1 VKKALQLNLLK
12 QSKLNYMIFKIFKK
26 ELKETLRDKRTLIM
40 MLVIPILIFPLILNV
55 VVGVSSS
62 FEESAENKTLKI
74 GILGEPDDYL
84 AIKLNEIPNA
94 LGPKTLT
101 PYHGDSLKMK
111 ADLRE
116 EKLDII
122 FIYDSKFSEKLDKME
137 PTKLICSFDKTNIGY
152 EQRAQKYV
160 QYIEAEE
167 RLKRYQTLN
176 IDEQQITPFE
186 IAFENSASNQ
196 KMIGELVGGFLPYI
210 FIAFGF
216 MGCMYPAIDLFTGEK
231 ERGTIETLLT
241 TPVSR
246 WKFLIGKML
255 VIILSGLMA
264 SFFALLGLFLSIN
277 FMDIIPD
284 PEIMNV
290 VNQILSIGFVLKLF
304 LLLLPLTVFFAGIMI
319 PIAVYTKTFKEAQ
332 SIIAPLNI
340 IVLLPAMAGL
350 FPGIELNVQTAL
362 IPILNI
368 VLTTKGLIGGTIDYS
383 LLILSFSVMVVLAG
397 IAVAVSFK
405 QFGKETNI
413 LS

>member
-1 VKKALQLNLLK
+1 
-12 QSKLNYMIFKIFKK
+12 MIFKIFKK

-74 GILGEPDDYL
+74 GILGGPDDYL

-94 LGPKTLT
+94 LGPKTLI

-111 ADLRE
+111 ADLKE

-122 FIYDSKFSEKLDKME
+122 FIYDPKFSEKLDKME

-160 QYIEAEE
+160 QYIDAQE

-186 IAFENSASNQ
+186 IAFQNSASNQ

-290 VNQILSIGFVLKLF
+290 VNQILSLGFVLKLF

-350 FPGIELNVQTAL
+350 FPGIELNIQTAL

>member
-1 VKKALQLNLLK
+1 
-12 QSKLNYMIFKIFKK
+12 MIFKIFKK

-94 LGPKTLT
+94 LGPKTLS

>member
-1 VKKALQLNLLK
+1 
-12 QSKLNYMIFKIFKK
+12 M
-26 ELKETLRDKRTLIM
+26 R
-40 MLVIPILIFPLILNV
+40 
-55 VVGVSSS
+55 
-62 FEESAENKTLKI
+62 
-74 GILGEPDDYL
+74 
-84 AIKLNEIPNA
+84 
-94 LGPKTLT
+94 
-101 PYHGDSLKMK
+101 
-111 ADLRE
+111 ADLKE
-116 EKLDII
+116 EKLDLI
-122 FIYDSKFSEKLDKME
+122 FIYDSKFSEKLGKME
-137 PTKLICSFDKTNIGY
+137 PTKLVCSFDKTNIGY
-152 EQRAQKYV
+152 DQRAQKYV
-160 QYIEAEE
+160 QFIEAGEK
-167 RLKRYQTLN
+167 LKRYETLN

-186 IAFENSASNQ
+186 IAYENSASNQ

-246 WKFLIGKML
+246 WQFLVGKML

-284 PEIMNV
+284 PEIMKV

-304 LLLLPLTVFFAGIMI
+304 FLLLPLTVFFAGIMI

-340 IVLLPAMAGL
+340 LVLLPAMAGL
-350 FPGIELNVQTAL
+350 FPGIELNTKTAM

-368 VLTTKGLIGGTIDYS
+368 VLTTKGLIGGHIDYS
-383 LLILSFSVMVVLAG
+383 LLALSFLVMLILAV
-397 IAVAVSFK
+397 IAVMISFK
-405 QFGKETNI
+405 QFGKESNI

>member
-1 VKKALQLNLLK
+1 
-12 QSKLNYMIFKIFKK
+12 MIFNIFKK
-26 ELKETLRDKRTLIM
+26 ELKETIRDKRTLIM
-40 MLVIPILIFPLILNV
+40 MLVIPILIFPVILNV
-55 VVGVSSS
+55 VSGVSSS
-62 FEESAENKTLKI
+62 FEESAENKNLKV
-74 GILGEPDDYL
+74 GIIGEPDDYL
-84 AIKLNEIPNA
+84 AEKLNEIPDSF
-94 LGPKTLT
+94 GPKTLI
-101 PYHGDSLKMK
+101 PYHGDSVKMRNDLK
-111 ADLRE
+111 E
-116 EKLDII
+116 EKLDLI
-122 FIYDSKFSEKLDKME
+122 FIYDSDFSIQLKNME
-137 PTKLICSFDKTNIGY
+137 PTELICAYDKTNIGY

-160 QYIEAEE
+160 QIIEAEE
-167 RLKRYQTLN
+167 RMKRYEALH
-176 IDEQQITPFE
+176 IDEQKITPFQ
-186 IAFENSASNQ
+186 IAYENSASNQ
-196 KMIGELVGGFLPYI
+196 KMIGELIGGFLPYI

-246 WKFLIGKML
+246 WKFLVGKML

-284 PEIMNV
+284 PEIMNA

-368 VLTTKGLIGGTIDYS
+368 VLTTKGLISGTIDYS
-383 LLILSFSVMVVLAG
+383 LLALSFSVMVLLAG
-397 IAVAVSFK
+397 FAVAISFK
-405 QFGKETNI
+405 QFGKESNI

>member
-1 VKKALQLNLLK
+1 
-12 QSKLNYMIFKIFKK
+12 MIFNIFKK

-62 FEESAENKTLKI
+62 FEDSVENKTFKI
-74 GILGEPDDYL
+74 GILGEQDDYL
-84 AIKLNEIPNA
+84 ANKLNDIPNSF
-94 LGPKTLT
+94 GPKTLI
-101 PYHGDSLKMK
+101 PYHGDSIKMRK
-111 ADLRE
+111 DLNE
-116 EKLDII
+116 EKLDLI
-122 FIYDSKFSEKLDKME
+122 FIYDEEISEKINSME
-137 PTKLICSFDKTNIGY
+137 ATTLICSFDKTNIGY

-160 QYIEAEE
+160 QIIEEEE
-167 RLKRYQTLN
+167 RLKRYETLN
-176 IDEQQITPFE
+176 IDEQKITPFE
-186 IAFENSASNQ
+186 VIYENSASNQ
-196 KMIGELVGGFLPYI
+196 KMIGELIGGFLPYI

-246 WKFLIGKML
+246 WKFLVGKML

-277 FMDIIPD
+277 FLDIIPD
-284 PEIMNV
+284 PEIMKV
-290 VNQILSIGFVLKLF
+290 ISQILSLGFVLKLF

-340 IVLLPAMAGL
+340 VVLLPAMAGL
-350 FPGIELNVQTAL
+350 FPGIELNTQTAL

-383 LLILSFSVMVVLAG
+383 LLTLSFSVMVVLAA

>member
-1 VKKALQLNLLK
+1 
-12 QSKLNYMIFKIFKK
+12 MIFNIFKK

-74 GILGEPDDYL
+74 GILGEPDDYF
-84 AIKLNEIPNA
+84 AQKLKEIPNA
-94 LGPKTLT
+94 LGPKTLI
-101 PYHGDSLKMK
+101 PYHGDSAKMR
-111 ADLRE
+111 ADLKE
-116 EKLDII
+116 EKLDLI

-137 PTKLICSFDKTNIGY
+137 PTKLVCSFDKTNIGY
-152 EQRAQKYV
+152 DQRAQKYV
-160 QYIEAEE
+160 QFIEAGEK
-167 RLKRYQTLN
+167 LKRYETLN

-186 IAFENSASNQ
+186 IAYENSASNQ

-246 WKFLIGKML
+246 WQFLVGKML

-284 PEIMNV
+284 PEIMKV

-304 LLLLPLTVFFAGIMI
+304 FLLLPLTVFFAGIMI

-340 IVLLPAMAGL
+340 LVLLPAMAGL
-350 FPGIELNVQTAL
+350 FPGIELNIKTAM

-368 VLTTKGLIGGTIDYS
+368 VLTTKGLIGGHIDYS
-383 LLILSFSVMVVLAG
+383 LLALSFLVMLILAV
-397 IAVAVSFK
+397 IAVMISFK
-405 QFGKETNI
+405 QFGKESNI

>member
-1 VKKALQLNLLK
+1 
-12 QSKLNYMIFKIFKK
+12 MIFKIFKK

-94 LGPKTLT
+94 LGPKTLS

-196 KMIGELVGGFLPYI
+196 KMIGELVGGLLPYI

>member
-1 VKKALQLNLLK
+1 
-12 QSKLNYMIFKIFKK
+12 
-26 ELKETLRDKRTLIM
+26 
-40 MLVIPILIFPLILNV
+40 
-55 VVGVSSS
+55 
-62 FEESAENKTLKI
+62 
-74 GILGEPDDYL
+74 
-84 AIKLNEIPNA
+84 
-94 LGPKTLT
+94 
-101 PYHGDSLKMK
+101 
-111 ADLRE
+111 
-116 EKLDII
+116 
-122 FIYDSKFSEKLDKME
+122 
-137 PTKLICSFDKTNIGY
+137 
-152 EQRAQKYV
+152 
-160 QYIEAEE
+160 
-167 RLKRYQTLN
+167 
-176 IDEQQITPFE
+176 
-186 IAFENSASNQ
+186 
-196 KMIGELVGGFLPYI
+196 MIGELVGGFLPYI

>member
-1 VKKALQLNLLK
+1 
-12 QSKLNYMIFKIFKK
+12 MIFNIFKK

-55 VVGVSSS
+55 VIGVSSS

-74 GILGEPDDYL
+74 GILGDPDDYF
-84 AIKLNEIPNA
+84 AQKLNEIPNA
-94 LGPKTLT
+94 LGPKTLI
-101 PYHGDSLKMK
+101 PYHGDSIKMR
-111 ADLRE
+111 ADLKE
-116 EKLDII
+116 EKLDLI

-137 PTKLICSFDKTNIGY
+137 PTKLVCSFDKTNIGY
-152 EQRAQKYV
+152 DQRAQKYV
-160 QYIEAEE
+160 QFIEAGEK
-167 RLKRYQTLN
+167 LKRYETLN

-186 IAFENSASNQ
+186 IAYENSASNQ

-246 WKFLIGKML
+246 WQFLVGKML

-284 PEIMNV
+284 PEIMKV

-304 LLLLPLTVFFAGIMI
+304 FLLLPLTVFFAGIMI

-340 IVLLPAMAGL
+340 LVLLPAMAGL
-350 FPGIELNVQTAL
+350 FPGIELNIKTAM

-368 VLTTKGLIGGTIDYS
+368 VLTTKGLIGGHIDYS
-383 LLILSFSVMVVLAG
+383 LLALSFLVMLILAV
-397 IAVAVSFK
+397 IAVMISFK
-405 QFGKETNI
+405 QFGKESNI

>member
-1 VKKALQLNLLK
+1 
-12 QSKLNYMIFKIFKK
+12 MIFNIFKK

-62 FEESAENKTLKI
+62 FEDSVENKTFKI
-74 GILGEPDDYL
+74 GILGEQDDYL
-84 AIKLNEIPNA
+84 ANKLNDIPNSF
-94 LGPKTLT
+94 GPKTLI
-101 PYHGDSLKMK
+101 PYHGDSIKMRK
-111 ADLRE
+111 DLNE
-116 EKLDII
+116 EKLDLI
-122 FIYDSKFSEKLDKME
+122 FIYDERFSEQINEME
-137 PTKLICSFDKTNIGY
+137 ATKLICSFDKTNMGY

-160 QYIEAEE
+160 QIIEAEE
-167 RLKRYQTLN
+167 RLRRYEALN
-176 IDEQQITPFE
+176 IDEQKITPFE
-186 IAFENSASNQ
+186 IVYENSASNQ
-196 KMIGELVGGFLPYI
+196 KMIGELIGGFLPYI

-246 WKFLIGKML
+246 WKFLVGKML

-290 VNQILSIGFVLKLF
+290 INQILSLGFVLKLF

-340 IVLLPAMAGL
+340 LVLLPAMAGL
-350 FPGIELNVQTAL
+350 FPGIELNIQTAM

-368 VLTTKGLIGGTIDYS
+368 VLTTKALIGGTIDYS
-383 LLILSFSVMVVLAG
+383 LLALSFSVMVLLAG
-397 IAVAVSFK
+397 IAVAVSL
-405 QFGKETNI
+405 QAI
-413 LS
+413 W

>member
-1 VKKALQLNLLK
+1 
-12 QSKLNYMIFKIFKK
+12 MIFNIFKK

-62 FEESAENKTLKI
+62 FEESAENKNLKI
-74 GILGEPDDYL
+74 GILGEPDDYF
-84 AIKLNEIPNA
+84 AQKLKEIPNA
-94 LGPKTLT
+94 LGPKTLI
-101 PYHGDSLKMK
+101 PYHGDSIKMR
-111 ADLRE
+111 ADLKE
-116 EKLDII
+116 EKLDLI

-137 PTKLICSFDKTNIGY
+137 PTKLVCSFDKTNIGY
-152 EQRAQKYV
+152 DQRAQKYV
-160 QYIEAEE
+160 QFIEAGEK
-167 RLKRYQTLN
+167 LKRYETLN

-186 IAFENSASNQ
+186 IAYENSASNQ

-246 WKFLIGKML
+246 WQFLVGKML

-284 PEIMNV
+284 PEIMKV

-304 LLLLPLTVFFAGIMI
+304 FLLLPLTVFFAGIMI

-340 IVLLPAMAGL
+340 LVLLPAMAGL
-350 FPGIELNVQTAL
+350 FPGIELNVKTAM

-368 VLTTKGLIGGTIDYS
+368 VLTTKGLIGGHIDYS
-383 LLILSFSVMVVLAG
+383 LLALSFLVMLILAV
-397 IAVAVSFK
+397 IAVMISFK
-405 QFGKETNI
+405 QFGKESNI

>member
-1 VKKALQLNLLK
+1 
-12 QSKLNYMIFKIFKK
+12 MIFKIFKK

-122 FIYDSKFSEKLDKME
+122 FIYDSKFYEKLDKME

>member
-1 VKKALQLNLLK
+1 
-12 QSKLNYMIFKIFKK
+12 MIFNIFKK

-74 GILGEPDDYL
+74 GILGEPDDYF
-84 AIKLNEIPNA
+84 AQKLDEIPNA
-94 LGPKTLT
+94 LGPKTLI
-101 PYHGDSLKMK
+101 PYHGDSAKMR
-111 ADLRE
+111 ADLKE
-116 EKLDII
+116 EKLDLI

-137 PTKLICSFDKTNIGY
+137 PTKLVCSFDKTNIGY
-152 EQRAQKYV
+152 DQRAQKYV
-160 QYIEAEE
+160 QFIEAGEK
-167 RLKRYQTLN
+167 LKRYETLN

-186 IAFENSASNQ
+186 IAYENSASNQ

-246 WKFLIGKML
+246 WQFLVGKML

-284 PEIMNV
+284 PEIMKV

-304 LLLLPLTVFFAGIMI
+304 FLLLPLTVFFAGIMI

-340 IVLLPAMAGL
+340 LVLLPAMAGL
-350 FPGIELNVQTAL
+350 FPGIELNIKTAM

-368 VLTTKGLIGGTIDYS
+368 VLTTKGLIGGHIDYS
-383 LLILSFSVMVVLAG
+383 LLALSFLVMLILAV
-397 IAVAVSFK
+397 IAVMISFK
-405 QFGKETNI
+405 QFGKESNI

>member
-1 VKKALQLNLLK
+1 
-12 QSKLNYMIFKIFKK
+12 MIFNIFKK

-55 VVGVSSS
+55 VIGVSSS

-74 GILGEPDDYL
+74 GILGDPDDYF
-84 AIKLNEIPNA
+84 AQKLNEIPNA
-94 LGPKTLT
+94 LGPKTLI
-101 PYHGDSLKMK
+101 PYHGDSIKMR
-111 ADLRE
+111 ADLKE
-116 EKLDII
+116 EKLDLI

-152 EQRAQKYV
+152 DQRAQKYV
-160 QYIEAEE
+160 QFIEAEE
-167 RLKRYQTLN
+167 KLKRYETLN

-186 IAFENSASNQ
+186 IAYENSASNQ

-246 WKFLIGKML
+246 WQFLVGKML

-264 SFFALLGLFLSIN
+264 SLFALLGLFLSIN

-284 PEIMNV
+284 PEIMKV

-304 LLLLPLTVFFAGIMI
+304 FLLLPLTVFFAGIMI

-340 IVLLPAMAGL
+340 LVLLPAMAGL
-350 FPGIELNVQTAL
+350 FPGIELNIKTAM

-368 VLTTKGLIGGTIDYS
+368 VLATKGLIGGHIDYS
-383 LLILSFSVMVVLAG
+383 LLALSFLVMLILAV
-397 IAVAVSFK
+397 IAVMISFK
-405 QFGKETNI
+405 QFGKESNI

>member
-1 VKKALQLNLLK
+1 
-12 QSKLNYMIFKIFKK
+12 MIFNIFKK

-62 FEESAENKTLKI
+62 FEESAENKNLKI
-74 GILGEPDDYL
+74 GILGEPDDYF
-84 AIKLNEIPNA
+84 AQKLKEIPNA
-94 LGPKTLT
+94 LGPKTLI
-101 PYHGDSLKMK
+101 PYHKDSTKMR
-111 ADLRE
+111 ADLKE
-116 EKLDII
+116 EKLDLI

-137 PTKLICSFDKTNIGY
+137 PTKLVCSFDKTNIGY
-152 EQRAQKYV
+152 DQRAQKYV
-160 QYIEAEE
+160 QFIEAGEK
-167 RLKRYQTLN
+167 LKRYETLN

-186 IAFENSASNQ
+186 IAYENSASNQ

-246 WKFLIGKML
+246 WQFLVGKML

-284 PEIMNV
+284 PEIMKV

-304 LLLLPLTVFFAGIMI
+304 FLLLPLTVFFAGIMI

-340 IVLLPAMAGL
+340 LVLLPAMAGL
-350 FPGIELNVQTAL
+350 FPGIELNIKTAM

-368 VLTTKGLIGGTIDYS
+368 VLTTKGLIGGHIDYS
-383 LLILSFSVMVVLAG
+383 LLALSFLVMLILAV
-397 IAVAVSFK
+397 IAVMISFK
-405 QFGKETNI
+405 QFGKESNI

>member
-1 VKKALQLNLLK
+1 
-12 QSKLNYMIFKIFKK
+12 MIFNIFKK

-84 AIKLNEIPNA
+84 ALKLNEIPNA
-94 LGPKTLT
+94 LGPKTLI

-111 ADLRE
+111 ADLKE
-116 EKLDII
+116 EKLDIV

-137 PTKLICSFDKTNIGY
+137 PTKLICVFDKTNIGY

-167 RLKRYQTLN
+167 RLKRYKTLN
-176 IDEQQITPFE
+176 IDEQQIIPFE

-264 SFFALLGLFLSIN
+264 SFFALLGLFFSIN

-290 VNQILSIGFVLKLF
+290 INQILSLGFVLKLF

>member
-1 VKKALQLNLLK
+1 
-12 QSKLNYMIFKIFKK
+12 MIFKIFKK

-176 IDEQQITPFE
+176 
-186 IAFENSASNQ
+186 
-196 KMIGELVGGFLPYI
+196 
-210 FIAFGF
+210 
-216 MGCMYPAIDLFTGEK
+216 
-231 ERGTIETLLT
+231 
-241 TPVSR
+241 
-246 WKFLIGKML
+246 
-255 VIILSGLMA
+255 
-264 SFFALLGLFLSIN
+264 
-277 FMDIIPD
+277 
-284 PEIMNV
+284 
-290 VNQILSIGFVLKLF
+290 
-304 LLLLPLTVFFAGIMI
+304 
-319 PIAVYTKTFKEAQ
+319 
-332 SIIAPLNI
+332 
-340 IVLLPAMAGL
+340 
-350 FPGIELNVQTAL
+350 
-362 IPILNI
+362 
-368 VLTTKGLIGGTIDYS
+368 
-383 LLILSFSVMVVLAG
+383 
-397 IAVAVSFK
+397 
-405 QFGKETNI
+405 
-413 LS
+413 

>member
-1 VKKALQLNLLK
+1 
-12 QSKLNYMIFKIFKK
+12 MIFNIFKK

-62 FEESAENKTLKI
+62 FEESAENKNLKI
-74 GILGEPDDYL
+74 GILGEPDDYF
-84 AIKLNEIPNA
+84 AQKLKEIPNA
-94 LGPKTLT
+94 LGPKTLI
-101 PYHGDSLKMK
+101 PYHGDSTKMR
-111 ADLRE
+111 ADLKE
-116 EKLDII
+116 EKLDLI

-137 PTKLICSFDKTNIGY
+137 PAKLVCSFDKTNIGY
-152 EQRAQKYV
+152 DQRAQKYV
-160 QYIEAEE
+160 QFIEAGEK
-167 RLKRYQTLN
+167 LKRYETLN

-186 IAFENSASNQ
+186 IAYENSASNQ

-246 WKFLIGKML
+246 WQFLVGKML

-277 FMDIIPD
+277 FMDIIPE
-284 PEIMNV
+284 PEIMKV

-304 LLLLPLTVFFAGIMI
+304 FLLLPLTVFFAGIMI

-340 IVLLPAMAGL
+340 LVLLPAMAGL
-350 FPGIELNVQTAL
+350 FPGIELNIKTAM

-368 VLTTKGLIGGTIDYS
+368 VLTTKGLIGGHIDYS
-383 LLILSFSVMVVLAG
+383 LLALSFLVMLILAV
-397 IAVAVSFK
+397 IAVMISFK
-405 QFGKETNI
+405 QFGKESNI

>member
-1 VKKALQLNLLK
+1 
-12 QSKLNYMIFKIFKK
+12 MIFKIFKK

-94 LGPKTLT
+94 LGPKTLI

-111 ADLRE
+111 ADLKE

-122 FIYDSKFSEKLDKME
+122 FIYDSKFSEKLDEME

-160 QYIEAEE
+160 QYIDAQE
-167 RLKRYQTLN
+167 RLKRYHTLN

-186 IAFENSASNQ
+186 IVFENSASNQ

-264 SFFALLGLFLSIN
+264 SLFALLGLFLSIN

-290 VNQILSIGFVLKLF
+290 VNQILSLGFVLKLF

-350 FPGIELNVQTAL
+350 FPGIELNIQTAL

>member
-1 VKKALQLNLLK
+1 
-12 QSKLNYMIFKIFKK
+12 MIFNIFKK

-62 FEESAENKTLKI
+62 FEDSVENKTFKI
-74 GILGEPDDYL
+74 GILGETNDYF
-84 AIKLNEIPNA
+84 AQKLNNIPNS
-94 LGPKTLT
+94 LGPKSLIA
-101 PYHGDSLKMK
+101 YHGDSVKMRKDLK
-111 ADLRE
+111 E
-116 EKLDII
+116 EKLDLI
-122 FIYDSKFSEKLDKME
+122 FIYDSRFSEQINEMKA
-137 PTKLICSFDKTNIGY
+137 TKLICSFDKTNMGY

-160 QYIEAEE
+160 QIIEAEE
-167 RLKRYQTLN
+167 RMRRYEALN
-176 IDEQQITPFE
+176 IDEQKITPFE
-186 IAFENSASNQ
+186 IVFENSASSQ
-196 KMIGELVGGFLPYI
+196 KMIGELIGGFLPYI

-246 WKFLIGKML
+246 WKFLVGKML

-277 FMDIIPD
+277 LMDIIPD

-290 VNQILSIGFVLKLF
+290 VNQILSIGFILKLF

-340 IVLLPAMAGL
+340 IVLLPAMVGL
-350 FPGIELNVQTAL
+350 FPGIELNLQTAM

-397 IAVAVSFK
+397 IAVSVSFK

>member
-1 VKKALQLNLLK
+1 
-12 QSKLNYMIFKIFKK
+12 M
-26 ELKETLRDKRTLIM
+26 
-40 MLVIPILIFPLILNV
+40 
-55 VVGVSSS
+55 
-62 FEESAENKTLKI
+62 
-74 GILGEPDDYL
+74 
-84 AIKLNEIPNA
+84 
-94 LGPKTLT
+94 
-101 PYHGDSLKMK
+101 
-111 ADLRE
+111 
-116 EKLDII
+116 
-122 FIYDSKFSEKLDKME
+122 
-137 PTKLICSFDKTNIGY
+137 GY

-160 QYIEAEE
+160 QIIEAEE
-167 RLKRYQTLN
+167 RLKRYAVLN
-176 IDEQQITPFE
+176 IDEQKITPFE
-186 IAFENSASNQ
+186 IQYQNIASNQ
-196 KMIGELVGGFLPYI
+196 KMIGELIGGFLPYI

-246 WKFLIGKML
+246 WKFLVGKML

-277 FMDIIPD
+277 LMDIIPD
-284 PEIMNV
+284 PEIMKV
-290 VNQILSIGFVLKLF
+290 INQILSLGFVLKLF

-350 FPGIELNVQTAL
+350 FPGIELNLQTAL

-397 IAVAVSFK
+397 IAVAISFK

>member
-1 VKKALQLNLLK
+1 
-12 QSKLNYMIFKIFKK
+12 MIFNIFKK

-74 GILGEPDDYL
+74 GILGDPDDYF
-84 AIKLNEIPNA
+84 AQKLNEIPNA
-94 LGPKTLT
+94 LGPKTLI
-101 PYHGDSLKMK
+101 PYHGDSIKMR
-111 ADLRE
+111 ADLKE
-116 EKLDII
+116 EKLDLI

-137 PTKLICSFDKTNIGY
+137 PTKLVCSFDKTNIGY
-152 EQRAQKYV
+152 DQRAQKYV
-160 QYIEAEE
+160 QFIEAGEK
-167 RLKRYQTLN
+167 LKRYESLN

-186 IAFENSASNQ
+186 IAYENSASNQ

-246 WKFLIGKML
+246 WQFLVGKML

-284 PEIMNV
+284 PEIMKV

-304 LLLLPLTVFFAGIMI
+304 FLLLPLTVFFAGIMI

-340 IVLLPAMAGL
+340 LVLLPAMAGL
-350 FPGIELNVQTAL
+350 FPGIELNIKTAM

-368 VLTTKGLIGGTIDYS
+368 VLTTKGLIGGHIDYS
-383 LLILSFSVMVVLAG
+383 LLALSFLVMLILAI
-397 IAVAVSFK
+397 IAVMISFK
-405 QFGKETNI
+405 QFGKESNI